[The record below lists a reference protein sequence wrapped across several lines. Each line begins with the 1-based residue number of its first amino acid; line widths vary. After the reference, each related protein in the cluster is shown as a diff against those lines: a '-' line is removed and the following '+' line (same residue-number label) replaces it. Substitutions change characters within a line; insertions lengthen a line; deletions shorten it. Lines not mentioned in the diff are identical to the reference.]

1 MAWMNRARNNTRSTH
16 SPMLNSHA
24 CCTLFWVKSI
34 LVEIYFENKMPLKAT
49 EGKRE
54 RQNTCLPRSLPR
66 TPHARHNARRRGR
79 HLHQRKRRTRRT
91 SRVPTSRRSSA
102 CCSMLSTK
110 PMLRRSSLPQQERQ
124 RPICIVKYVF
134 LSSKIKPLLQDYNA
148 ACKCVTVE

>member
-1 MAWMNRARNNTRSTH
+1 MNRARNNTRTTH
-16 SPMLNSHA
+16 SVMLNSHA

-34 LVEIYFENKMPLKAT
+34 LAEIYFENKMPLKAT

-66 TPHARHNARRRGR
+66 TPHASQRARRRGR
-79 HLHQRKRRTRRT
+79 HLHQRKRRTRST
-91 SRVPTSRRSSA
+91 SRVATSRRLSA
-102 CCSMLSTK
+102 RCGMLSK
-110 PMLRRSSLPQQERQ
+110 KRMLRRSSLPQQERQ